1 MEGVFDI
8 LPSCR
13 ILKIPLYRF
22 PSLHASSGSTPIQL
36 SLSLKKKLLKN
47 LCKGDYYTKRA
58 QSQPSSSCSFIIISS
73 LVYDTSQQFQMG
85 VDNMLKMITEIDQT
99 ACGVME
105 EIGNAEILLLRGRKA
120 WRKRRKGFRKLLMLY

>member
-8 LPSCR
+8 SPS
-13 ILKIPLYRF
+13 YRNF
-22 PSLHASSGSTPIQL
+22 
-36 SLSLKKKLLKN
+36 KN
-47 LCKGDYYTKRA
+47 PA
-58 QSQPSSSCSFIIISS
+58 PSSSCSFIIISS
-73 LVYDTSQQFQMG
+73 LHTSQQFQMG

-120 WRKRRKGFRKLLMLY
+120 WWKRRKGFRKLLMLYQACSIRIVSLQVLCCYLLCF